1 MNTDFRVDWL
11 NLDLCSFF
19 RNRLSLQCAHYSYEN
34 SSSRCYML
42 MVGVGKY
49 CITRVSKRH
58 RLYKRVLLLLS
69 ILSSFYSEAWW
80 ASLIDG
86 RRGQAEWNFS
96 IFRRIQWTNYRI
108 VILSHEFVP
117 YPRKQESKD
126 QVMFDYSI
134 NLLCCLIEFIELQ
147 FQCVY
152 FIKKEII

>member
-1 MNTDFRVDWL
+1 MTSVLFLEIAN
-11 NLDLCSFF
+11 
-19 RNRLSLQCAHYSYEN
+19 LSLHVHIIPMKTVLSW
-34 SSSRCYML
+34 CYML

-69 ILSSFYSEAWW
+69 TLSSFYSEAWW
-80 ASLIDG
+80 ASLDG

-96 IFRRIQWTNYRI
+96 IFHRIQWTNYRI

-126 QVMFDYSI
+126 QIMFDHSI